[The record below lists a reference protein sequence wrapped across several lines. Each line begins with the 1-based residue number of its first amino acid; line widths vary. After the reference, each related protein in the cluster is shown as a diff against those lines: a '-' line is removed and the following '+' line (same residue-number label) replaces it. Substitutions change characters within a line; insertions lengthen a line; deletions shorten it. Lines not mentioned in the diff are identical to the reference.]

1 MKDSR
6 WIGYVFSFA
15 TAMGLAY
22 VGSAISDILLMQFE
36 LFRRFATAYSW
47 PITAPANAF
56 IISFAIF
63 SSAVLAFG
71 LLYAI
76 VWELCSTGWNNGIEE
91 LWLT

>member
-22 VGSAISDILLMQFE
+22 VGSAISNMLLMQFE
-36 LFRRFATAYSW
+36 LVRRFATAYSW

-63 SSAVLAFG
+63 SSTVLAFG

>member
-22 VGSAISDILLMQFE
+22 VGSAISNMLLMQFE
-36 LFRRFATAYSW
+36 LVRRFATAHPW
-47 PITAPANAF
+47 LITAPTNAF
-56 IISFAIF
+56 IIGFVIF

-71 LLYAI
+71 VLYAI
-76 VWELCSTGWNNGIEE
+76 VWELSSTGWNNGIEE
-91 LWLT
+91 LC